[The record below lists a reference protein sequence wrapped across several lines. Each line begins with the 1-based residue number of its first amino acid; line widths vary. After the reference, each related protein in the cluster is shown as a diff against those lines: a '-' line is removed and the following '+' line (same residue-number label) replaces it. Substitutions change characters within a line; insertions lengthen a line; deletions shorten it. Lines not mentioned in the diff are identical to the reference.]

1 MSKKIIILVIIVI
14 ILGGIIGYT
23 LTPKEEKNKISNTI
37 SKITESI
44 QTNPIVDEELTFITT
59 GKSNNY
65 ENGYYYID
73 SNENSNIKYFD
84 YATKKEIYL
93 CNKPNCNHDTDKCS
107 SYLEIGE
114 NREMFIYNNYIY
126 LTNSNGS
133 TTTINATMGD
143 DGAIDMTSESGK
155 TPTIY
160 RMNLDGTNKEKLF
173 ECPSGVELASSYV
186 LSRKNMYTCFSK
198 SKLVEIGRNSHA
210 SVETEKKLVKIDL
223 ESGKYEEICD
233 AKEKTIIGTYKNNI
247 ILEEIVYKEDP
258 EKFLKDDNASIAN
271 LRNSIIKISM
281 IDIATKKEIE
291 IISKLYTEMEQI
303 TVGTNE
309 LYYMTQKADKIE
321 YVNIETKQ
329 TGILSDLPKKNAYI
343 QGIYDNK
350 LQYLYYDSQYA
361 TVGKAYYIDLDTK
374 ENKEFKLFD
383 SNKILVEI
391 LAENKDYYFVRT
403 GYEMGKEYTT
413 WAGTKQRDIVKTN
426 YGLIKKEDYWNSIPN
441 YINMQN
447 TDK

>member
-23 LTPKEEKNKISNTI
+23 LTPKEEKNKIANTI

-143 DGAIDMTSESGK
+143 DGAID
-155 TPTIY
+155 I
-160 RMNLDGTNKEKLF
+160 D
-173 ECPSGVELASSYV
+173 
-186 LSRKNMYTCFSK
+186 RK
-198 SKLVEIGRNSHA
+198 
-210 SVETEKKLVKIDL
+210 SVV
-223 ESGKYEEICD
+223 
-233 AKEKTIIGTYKNNI
+233 
-247 ILEEIVYKEDP
+247 
-258 EKFLKDDNASIAN
+258 
-271 LRNSIIKISM
+271 
-281 IDIATKKEIE
+281 
-291 IISKLYTEMEQI
+291 
-303 TVGTNE
+303 
-309 LYYMTQKADKIE
+309 
-321 YVNIETKQ
+321 
-329 TGILSDLPKKNAYI
+329 
-343 QGIYDNK
+343 
-350 LQYLYYDSQYA
+350 
-361 TVGKAYYIDLDTK
+361 
-374 ENKEFKLFD
+374 
-383 SNKILVEI
+383 
-391 LAENKDYYFVRT
+391 
-403 GYEMGKEYTT
+403 
-413 WAGTKQRDIVKTN
+413 
-426 YGLIKKEDYWNSIPN
+426 
-441 YINMQN
+441 
-447 TDK
+447 

>member
-1 MSKKIIILVIIVI
+1 
-14 ILGGIIGYT
+14 
-23 LTPKEEKNKISNTI
+23 
-37 SKITESI
+37 
-44 QTNPIVDEELTFITT
+44 
-59 GKSNNY
+59 
-65 ENGYYYID
+65 
-73 SNENSNIKYFD
+73 
-84 YATKKEIYL
+84 
-93 CNKPNCNHDTDKCS
+93 
-107 SYLEIGE
+107 
-114 NREMFIYNNYIY
+114 
-126 LTNSNGS
+126 
-133 TTTINATMGD
+133 
-143 DGAIDMTSESGK
+143 
-155 TPTIY
+155 
-160 RMNLDGTNKEKLF
+160 MNDAVFSQLDFG
-173 ECPSGVELASSYV
+173 P
-186 LSRKNMYTCFSK
+186 
-198 SKLVEIGRNSHA
+198 
-210 SVETEKKLVKIDL
+210 
-223 ESGKYEEICD
+223 
-233 AKEKTIIGTYKNNI
+233 
-247 ILEEIVYKEDP
+247 LEE
-258 EKFLKDDNASIAN
+258 FLKDDNASIAN

-350 LQYLYYDSQYA
+350 LQYFYYDSQYA